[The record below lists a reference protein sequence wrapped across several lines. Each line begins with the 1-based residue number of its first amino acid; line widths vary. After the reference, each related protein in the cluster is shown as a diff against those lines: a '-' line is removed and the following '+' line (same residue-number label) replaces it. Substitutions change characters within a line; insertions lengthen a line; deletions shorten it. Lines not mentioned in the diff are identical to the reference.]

1 MYILHSSNNS
11 GDILMN
17 TYLHQITTT
26 RMQTAASTS
35 TTTDTAT
42 PTTMTVLLDKLSVWP
57 GSMDT
62 PGVVDTPVA
71 VDTPGSVDTPES
83 SVQCCS

>member
-1 MYILHSSNNS
+1 
-11 GDILMN
+11 MN
-17 TYLHQITTT
+17 AYLHQITTT

-35 TTTDTAT
+35 ITTDTAT

-62 PGVVDTPVA
+62 PGSVGTQGA
-71 VDTPGSVDTPES
+71 VDTPGSVGTQGVAGTPRS
-83 SVQCCS
+83 SV